1 MVDESTQE
9 ILKVLNKELSKQKG
23 IFNKHAPIAINPT
36 AKGYGEA
43 KAAFNKADWAIKD
56 LEKQIAYLITEDT
69 YEPTIF
75 DKIKEVADK
84 LTGDDGPG
92 TSSTTG
98 VRG

>member
-43 KAAFNKADWAIKD
+43 KAAFNKADWAI
-56 LEKQIAYLITEDT
+56 
-69 YEPTIF
+69 PTIF

>member
-9 ILKVLNKELSKQKG
+9 ILKVLNKELGKQKG
-23 IFNKHAPIAINPT
+23 IFKKHAPIAINPT

-43 KAAFNKADWAIKD
+43 LTAFNKADAAIKS
-56 LEKQIAYLITEDT
+56 LEQQIAYLLTEDT

-75 DKIKEVADK
+75 DKIKDIADK
-84 LTGDDGPG
+84 LTGDDDPG